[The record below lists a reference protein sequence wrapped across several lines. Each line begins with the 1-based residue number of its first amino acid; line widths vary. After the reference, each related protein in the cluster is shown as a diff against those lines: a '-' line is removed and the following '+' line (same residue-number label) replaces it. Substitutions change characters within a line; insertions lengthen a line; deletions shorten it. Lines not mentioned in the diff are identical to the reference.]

1 MILLVLKETDLIV
14 QGNVKAVGKKVYSD
28 CEMQFLTVDVSNNE
42 KPFLIEFLCDNIT
55 ASAAEYML
63 KTAGDKKLVFKF
75 EIDLI

>member
-1 MILLVLKETDLIV
+1 
-14 QGNVKAVGKKVYSD
+14 
-28 CEMQFLTVDVSNNE
+28 MQFLTVDVSNNE
-42 KPFLIEFLCDNIT
+42 KPFLIEFLCNNIT